1 MKPAIDS
8 PIVTPNE
15 LLLAT
20 AAGDRRAF
28 AELYAQTGG
37 QLFGLAQRM
46 LRNRAAAEEVIQEGY
61 VRIWS
66 RAGDF
71 DPTRGS
77 ALSWMVTIVR
87 NLALDRLRKERAAVP
102 IDSVPER
109 EHWSDPG
116 PDPLASAMASA
127 EARALRRCLDQLED
141 GPRRV
146 LTLACTRS
154 AAAPEIGLL
163 PPMETEEC
171 LVLEGEM
178 IIAGVRFGP
187 GDYHLAPAGI
197 VHGEL
202 SSRTGGLIFI
212 RTGAE
217 QPPPEQPTR

>member
-1 MKPAIDS
+1 MKPAVDS

-61 VRIWS
+61 VRIWT

-71 DPTRGS
+71 DPARGA

-87 NLALDRLRKERAAVP
+87 NLALDRLRRERAAVP

-109 EHWSDPG
+109 EHWADPG

-146 LTLACTRS
+146 LTLAYWNGMS
-154 AAAPEIGLL
+154 HEELAAHIDAPLGTVKSWIRRGLARL
-163 PPMETEEC
+163 KGC
-171 LVLEGEM
+171 LE
-178 IIAGVRFGP
+178 P
-187 GDYHLAPAGI
+187 
-197 VHGEL
+197 
-202 SSRTGGLIFI
+202 
-212 RTGAE
+212 
-217 QPPPEQPTR
+217 

>member
-71 DPTRGS
+71 DPARGS

-146 LTLACTRS
+146 LTLAYWNGMS
-154 AAAPEIGLL
+154 HEELAAHIDAPLGTVKSWIRRGLARL
-163 PPMETEEC
+163 KGC
-171 LVLEGEM
+171 LE
-178 IIAGVRFGP
+178 P
-187 GDYHLAPAGI
+187 
-197 VHGEL
+197 
-202 SSRTGGLIFI
+202 
-212 RTGAE
+212 
-217 QPPPEQPTR
+217 